1 MQPLQTSLSFS
12 RLANVLRFPLIL
24 LVVAIHSFA
33 PELRPITSQ
42 GGVLYRCILAS

>member
-42 GGVLYRCILAS
+42 GGGYYTAVY